1 MSANPNF
8 DDIVTTTL
16 RNRTGKT
23 ADNATRT
30 MALLD
35 RLRRKGKVKEAEGG
49 RTIVQELET
58 ALNPNGGWYAG
69 ADLLNANSFEPFSA
83 AEYDWKQAYV
93 PAVWTGLE
101 KLKNTGELAMINLVT
116 ARVKNSE
123 KSLTDL
129 VAQASYS
136 DGTGFG
142 GKQLHGLGLFVVA
155 SPSTGVVG
163 GIDRA
168 ANTFWRNQATT
179 VFMSATTSGVPGNM
193 ALQNPTQFIVGLNNL
208 AIACTR
214 GTDSPDLYI
223 ADAIGYTRYLESV
236 QPLQRITNTDM
247 GGYGFINLK
256 YSGMGGNADFVLD
269 NGYCPTK
276 TVYALNTDYIYL
288 RPHPD
293 RNFVPFGGD
302 RIPVQ
307 QDATVRFIGFT
318 GNMTASN
325 LFLQGVMTSTN

>member
-1 MSANPNF
+1 MPANPNF

-16 RNRTGKT
+16 RNRSGKL

-35 RLRRKGKVKEAEGG
+35 RLRRKGKVQPAEGG
-49 RTIVQELET
+49 RTIVQELEV

-69 ADLLNANSFEPFSA
+69 LDILNANMHEPFSA

-93 PAVWTGLE
+93 PAVWSGLD
-101 KLKNTGELAMINLVT
+101 KLKNQGEYATINLISS
-116 ARVKNSE
+116 RVKNSE

-129 VAQASYS
+129 VAQAVYS

-142 GKQLHGLGLFVVA
+142 GKQLHGTQLFIVA
-155 SPSTGVVG
+155 SPTTGTVG

-168 ANTFWRNQATT
+168 ANTFWRN
-179 VFMSATTSGVPGNM
+179 VTTSASMSVTGQVNLQTTNPSDFLR
-193 ALQNPTQFIVGLNNL
+193 ALNLL
-208 AIACTR
+208 AINATR
-214 GTDSPDLYI
+214 GTDHPDLYV
-223 ADAIGYTRYLESV
+223 ADAIGYNMYLTSL
-236 QPLQRITNTDM
+236 QPIQRIMNTDM
-247 GGYGFINLK
+247 AGYGFTALK
-256 YSGMGGNADFVLD
+256 YFGVGGNADFVLD

-293 RNFVPFGGD
+293 RDFVPFGGD

-307 QDATVRFIGFT
+307 QDATVRFVGFT

-325 LFLQGVMTSTN
+325 LALQGIMTATP